1 MTTIRLGINPL
12 TWTNDDLPSLGG
24 DTPLDV
30 CLAEGRE
37 AGFSGFELGHK
48 FPRTPDELSRVLG
61 RHHLSLVSGWYSG
74 RLLERSP
81 EEEIAAVEEH
91 LQLLKQCGANVMV
104 FCEVSR
110 CIHTDQG
117 TPLSRRPHLSD
128 AEWQRLTAGLE
139 VVGDYLREQ
148 GVHLAYHHH
157 LGTVVESQADIERL
171 MDSTGDSVGLLL
183 DFGHLVGA
191 GGDPLAIAGRYASR
205 INHVHCKDMRFP
217 VRDELRNRDK
227 SFLDGV
233 LDGLFTVPGDGD
245 IDFLPTLTSL
255 RKSGYEGWLVVE
267 AEQDPKVAHPMT
279 YARLGHRNLRA
290 LAEQA
295 GFSVNEQASHETQAP
310 SSVANTARF
319 E

>member
-1 MTTIRLGINPL
+1 MTSVRLGINPL

-24 DTPLDV
+24 DTPLEV
-30 CLAEGRE
+30 CLEEGRQ

-48 FPRTPDELSRVLG
+48 FPRTPAALSAVLD
-61 RHHLSLVSGWYSG
+61 HHDLSLVSGWYSG

-81 EEEIAAVEEH
+81 EEEIAAVEAH
-91 LQLLKQCGANVMV
+91 LQLLKQCGATVMV

-110 CIHTDQG
+110 CIHTDQR

-128 AEWQRLTAGLE
+128 SEWQRLCEGLE
-139 VVGDYLREQ
+139 VVGDYLRKQ
-148 GVHLAYHHH
+148 GVHMAYHHH
-157 LGTVVESQADIERL
+157 LGSVVESQADIERL
-171 MDSTGDSVGLLL
+171 MDSTRDSVGLLL

-191 GGDPLAIAGRYASR
+191 GGDPLAIARRYAPR
-205 INHVHCKDMRFP
+205 IQHVHCKDMRFS

-245 IDFLPTLTSL
+245 IVFLPTLTQL
-255 RKSGYEGWLVVE
+255 RESGYQGWLIVE
-267 AEQDPKVAHPMT
+267 AEQDPKVAHPLT
-279 YARLGHRNLRA
+279 YARLGHHNLRS

-295 GFSVNEQASHETQAP
+295 GFAINE
-310 SSVANTARF
+310 
-319 E
+319 